1 MAQFDVHRNPGRNR
15 ADIPFLV
22 VIQSRRFDASRARIV
37 AALRLGRDPPD
48 DTAGLT
54 PGFRVESLDVY
65 LDPLQIAS
73 IPTATLGPVIA
84 SLAADASSDR
94 IIAAIE
100 AVTSRAYG

>member
-1 MAQFDVHRNPGRNR
+1 MAQFDVHRNLGRNR
-15 ADIPFLV
+15 VDIPFLV

-37 AALRLGRDPPD
+37 AALRLGRGPSG

-54 PGFRVESLDVY
+54 PRFRVENLDVY

-84 SLAADASSDR
+84 SLAEDTSSDR
-94 IIAAIE
+94 IVAAID